1 MAYYDA
7 IRDPLTFIRKVRVKT
22 NFATLSLDSAWSSNT
37 SHWGREHLFASRVLC
52 SAQAPRLQ
60 LFQALQLFPENP
72 TSENHRLSLLVK
84 GPGNLADL
92 RHYSEAQFVREFQ
105 PDSLG
110 YVWAALNHFVN
121 HRNTSTVATAATTDR
136 SDDWEMATAVPT
148 TPNRQP
154 GKSEFHGSLAQP
166 QQAQLGSSSRDTF
179 KRQSNSLSEY
189 KFGYFEE
196 VDFPPPSGCHCASCK
211 LFYSKRFAYTVF
223 HAEKKYTHAVDD
235 GGLHLF
241 NQYGMSVQVA
251 MLESKQVFKNLVSGV
266 PIVSDELLA
275 QMVGQVLAL
284 RLDKTQL
291 RISDTDF
298 ITILAT
304 AHHIKFFH
312 FEISNEYLANYENMS
327 TFDPRNSCFLRV
339 HSTVWLDVKIASH
352 REHIV
357 AHLLALIAWADV
369 QRRL

>member
-1 MAYYDA
+1 MAYYDT

-22 NFATLSLDSAWSSNT
+22 NFATLSLDSAWSSDT
-37 SHWGREHLFASRVLC
+37 GHWGREHLFASRVLC

-60 LFQALQLFPENP
+60 LFQALQLLPENP
-72 TSENHRLSLLVK
+72 TSENHFLSLLVK

-92 RHYSEAQFVREFQ
+92 RRYSEAQFVREFR

-121 HRNTSTVATAATTDR
+121 HRNTSTVATAATTNT
-136 SDDWEMATAVPT
+136 SDDWEMAAAVPT

-196 VDFPPPSGCHCASCK
+196 VDFPLLQDATVRLVNCFIRYVLNYAQHPGKESP
-211 LFYSKRFAYTVF
+211 LQFREKRFAYTVF
-223 HAEKKYTHAVDD
+223 HAEKKYIHAVDD

-251 MLESKQVFKNLVSGV
+251 MLESKQVFMNLVSGV

-291 RISDTDF
+291 RISDT
-298 ITILAT
+298 
-304 AHHIKFFH
+304 
-312 FEISNEYLANYENMS
+312 E
-327 TFDPRNSCFLRV
+327 
-339 HSTVWLDVKIASH
+339 
-352 REHIV
+352 
-357 AHLLALIAWADV
+357 
-369 QRRL
+369 